1 MESRTRE
8 VYYESPFSLRYASK
22 RMREIF
28 SAQHKYSTWRR
39 LWVALAEAQHKLGL
53 PISQEQIKELEDY
66 VYDINFEKA
75 AEYEKR
81 LQHDVM
87 AHIHAYGDQATKAK
101 SIIHLGATSCF
112 VTDNG
117 DLIQMHEALQLII
130 EKLKTVLRQLSD
142 FAKEHAHTACL
153 GYTHFQS
160 AQLTTVGKRACLW
173 IQDFLLDLQELDH
186 RVKNMKFL
194 GVKGTTGTQASFL
207 SLLKHDKE
215 KVRQLDSL
223 VASAMGFGEIFTIS
237 GQTYTRK
244 QDILVI
250 SALAGFAASAHKFA
264 TDLRLLAHTKE
275 IEEPFGHE
283 QVGSSAMPYKRNPV
297 LSERICGLARFA
309 ISLNE
314 NPLYTA
320 ATQWL
325 ERSLDDSANRRLS
338 IPEAFLTVDSI
349 LELLIR
355 ITSGLVVNQD
365 VISRHIHTELPF
377 MATENLLMAAVK
389 KGKDRQHVHEIL
401 RIHSHEAADRV
412 KNGDGQNDLFERL
425 STEAELGLTREE
437 MENIVDV
444 DHFIGMAPDQV
455 ETFLNGE
462 VRPHLL

>member
-1 MESRTRE
+1 MESHSKE
-8 VYYESPFSLRYASK
+8 SYYQSPFSLRYASK

-53 PISQEQIKELEDY
+53 PISHEQIQEMEQY

-75 AEYEKR
+75 AEYEER
-81 LQHDVM
+81 MQHDVM
-87 AHIHAYGDQATKAK
+87 AHIHAFGDQAQKAK
-101 SIIHLGATSCF
+101 PIIHLGATSCF

-117 DLIQMHEALQLII
+117 DLIQMHEALLLII
-130 EKLKTVLRQLSD
+130 DKLKTVLRQLAA
-142 FAKEHAHTACL
+142 FAKEHARTPCL

-160 AQLTTVGKRACLW
+160 AQLTTVGKRACMW
-173 IQDFLLDLQELDH
+173 IQDFLMDVQELDH
-186 RVKNMKFL
+186 RAKNMKFL

-223 VASAMGFGEIFTIS
+223 VASSMGFNDLFTIA

-244 QDILVI
+244 QDILI
-250 SALAGFAASAHKFA
+250 MSSLAGIAASAHKFA
-264 TDLRLLAHTKE
+264 TDIRLLSHTKE

-283 QVGSSAMPYKRNPV
+283 QVGSSAMPYKRNPI

-309 ISLNE
+309 ISLSE
-314 NPLYTA
+314 NPYYTE

-325 ERSLDDSANRRLS
+325 ERSLDDSANRRLC
-338 IPEAFLTVDSI
+338 IPEAFLTVDAI
-349 LELLIR
+349 LELLIKV
-355 ITSGLVVNQD
+355 TNGLLVNTD
-365 VISRHIHTELPF
+365 VIARLIHTELPF

-389 KGKDRQHVHEIL
+389 NGKDRQRVHELL
-401 RIHSHEAADRV
+401 RIHSLAAADRV

-425 STEAELGLTREE
+425 SADSNLGLSREDIE
-437 MENIVDV
+437 TIVDV
-444 DHFIGMAPDQV
+444 EHFIGMAPDQV
-455 ETFLNGE
+455 ETFLEGE
-462 VRPHLL
+462 VRPLL

>member
-1 MESRTRE
+1 MESHSKE
-8 VYYESPFSLRYASK
+8 SYYQSPFSLRYASK

-53 PISQEQIKELEDY
+53 PISHEQIQEMEQY

-75 AEYEKR
+75 AEYEER
-81 LQHDVM
+81 MQHDVM
-87 AHIHAYGDQATKAK
+87 AHIHAFGDQAQKAK
-101 SIIHLGATSCF
+101 PIIHLGATSCF

-117 DLIQMHEALQLII
+117 DLIQMHEALLLII
-130 EKLKTVLRQLSD
+130 DKLKTILRQLAA
-142 FAKEHAHTACL
+142 FAKEHARTPCL

-160 AQLTTVGKRACLW
+160 AQLTTVGKRACMW
-173 IQDFLLDLQELDH
+173 IQDFLMDVQELDH

-223 VASAMGFGEIFTIS
+223 VASSMGFNDLFTIA

-244 QDILVI
+244 QDILI
-250 SALAGFAASAHKFA
+250 MSSLAGIAASAHKFA
-264 TDLRLLAHTKE
+264 TDIRLLSHTKE

-283 QVGSSAMPYKRNPV
+283 QVGSSAMPYKRNPI

-309 ISLNE
+309 ISLSE
-314 NPLYTA
+314 NPYYTE

-325 ERSLDDSANRRLS
+325 ERSLDDSANRRLC
-338 IPEAFLTVDSI
+338 IPEAFLTIDAI
-349 LELLIR
+349 LELLIKV
-355 ITSGLVVNQD
+355 TNGLVVNTD
-365 VISRHIHTELPF
+365 VIARLIHTELPF

-389 KGKDRQHVHEIL
+389 NGKDRQRVHELL
-401 RIHSHEAADRV
+401 RVYSLAAADRV

-425 STEAELGLTREE
+425 SADSNLGLSREDIE
-437 MENIVDV
+437 TIVDV
-444 DHFIGMAPDQV
+444 EHFIGMAPDQV
-455 ETFLNGE
+455 ETFLEGE
-462 VRPHLL
+462 VRPLL

>member
-1 MESRTRE
+1 MESHSKE
-8 VYYESPFSLRYASK
+8 SYYQSPFSLRYASK

-53 PISQEQIKELEDY
+53 PISHEQIQEMEQY

-75 AEYEKR
+75 AEYEER
-81 LQHDVM
+81 MQHDVM
-87 AHIHAYGDQATKAK
+87 AHIHAFGDQAQKAK
-101 SIIHLGATSCF
+101 PIIHLGATSCF

-117 DLIQMHEALQLII
+117 DLIQMHEALLLII
-130 EKLKTVLRQLSD
+130 DKLNTVLRQLAA
-142 FAKEHAHTACL
+142 FAKEHARTPCL

-173 IQDFLLDLQELDH
+173 IQDFLMDVQELDH

-223 VASAMGFGEIFTIS
+223 VASSMGFNDLFTIA

-244 QDILVI
+244 QDILI
-250 SALAGFAASAHKFA
+250 MSSLAGIAASAHKFA
-264 TDLRLLAHTKE
+264 TDIRLLSHTKE

-283 QVGSSAMPYKRNPV
+283 QVGSSAMPYKRNPI

-309 ISLNE
+309 ISLSE
-314 NPLYTA
+314 NPYYTE

-325 ERSLDDSANRRLS
+325 ERSLDDSANRRLC
-338 IPEAFLTVDSI
+338 IPEAFLTVDAI
-349 LELLIR
+349 LELLIKV
-355 ITSGLVVNQD
+355 TNGLVVNTD
-365 VISRHIHTELPF
+365 VIARLIHTELPF

-389 KGKDRQHVHEIL
+389 NGKDRQKVHELL
-401 RIHSHEAADRV
+401 RVHSLEAADRV

-425 STEAELGLTREE
+425 SADSNLGLSREDIE
-437 MENIVDV
+437 TIVDV
-444 DHFIGMAPDQV
+444 EHFIGMAPDQV
-455 ETFLNGE
+455 ETFLEGE
-462 VRPHLL
+462 VRPYLL